1 VLAKAHRLTGA
12 DAFSSTVRTG
22 GRAGSATLVAHL
34 LLPAEVTPPRVGLI
48 VSKAVGD
55 AVTRNRVKRRL
66 RHAAAAHL
74 AELPAGSL
82 LVLRALPAAGTA
94 SFAALERD
102 LTRSLRRLLRE
113 PGRHSG
119 PTIPET
125 QR

>member
-12 DAFSSTVRTG
+12 DAFSSTVRKG

-34 LLPAEVTPPRVGLI
+34 LASAEVTPPRVGLI

-66 RHAAAAHL
+66 RHAASAHL
-74 AELPAGSL
+74 AELPPGSL
-82 LVLRALPAAGTA
+82 LVLRALPAAGSA
-94 SFAALERD
+94 SYAVLAGD
-102 LTRSLRRLLRE
+102 LDRTLRRLLRGSDR
-113 PGRHSG
+113 PSG
-119 PTIPET
+119 SMIAEA